1 MALNKVLKVNS
12 DSELLSYIINVTPE
26 LASEIDL
33 PVQGK
38 SIAPIGKLIM
48 SNERFKNAFINTIN
62 LIGLTIIDRNY
73 WENPWEAFTERGTL
87 NWGQSVRE
95 LIVDIAN
102 VYDYNV
108 YADSATHFLENVVP
122 NVYNYIH
129 EVNYQKFYKTTTSDE
144 QMAMAFN
151 TDGGLMDLIEKVIG
165 SLYEGYKYDK
175 YIVDK
180 YMLCR
185 RILDGTITSVE
196 IDNYAS
202 LTPRQR
208 VSFIKNISNKMTF
221 RSPNYNP
228 AGVRVATPF
237 ADQIMILNTDFEADL
252 STDVLATSFFIDEAK
267 FKTDLAL
274 IDGFNNHDTA
284 RLTELLGSA
293 YIPFTDAELTALGAI
308 PCVIVAR
315 EFFQDYNYS
324 LDNMADG
331 SVNGTRATN
340 FFNPETLK
348 NNHWLHTWKVISTSP
363 FQQAVVFTKDV
374 APAVSSVTVSPS
386 SASVSA
392 GQNLQLSAT
401 VATTGFANKAV
412 QWSIDHDGETRE
424 GKKATI
430 DNNGLL
436 RIPAGHVYGNG
447 TQGTYTVT
455 ISTAMATTDTVVIA
469 GVEYTPVADDDTASE
484 QAAALATL
492 FASNTFYTVTQ
503 GTSSNANK
511 LTFVEKSGYYGI
523 GKPSV
528 NTSDVVTG
536 VFTEATTTPGVP
548 SGAVT
553 VKATSI
559 YNNSVNGTASITVVA

>member
-12 DSELLSYIINVTPE
+12 DSELMSYIINVTPE

-33 PVQGK
+33 PVQGE
-38 SIAPIGKLIM
+38 SLAPIGKLIM

-62 LIGLTIIDRNY
+62 LIGLTVIDRNY
-73 WENPWEAFTERGTL
+73 WENPWEGFTERGTL

-95 LIVDIAN
+95 LIVDIAD
-102 VYDYNV
+102 VYDYNQ
-108 YADSATHFLENVVP
+108 YADNATHFLENVVP
-122 NVYNYIH
+122 NVFNYIH

-175 YIVDK
+175 YLVDK

-185 RILDGTITSVE
+185 RIIDGTVTSVE
-196 IDNYAS
+196 IDGYDS

-208 VSFIKNISNKMTF
+208 VAAIKNISNKMTF
-221 RSPNYNP
+221 RSPYYNP

-252 STDVLATSFFIDEAK
+252 TTEVLATSFFIDQAK
-267 FKTDLAL
+267 FKSDLAL
-274 IDGFNNHDTA
+274 VDGYGNHDSA
-284 RLTELLGSA
+284 RLVELLGDA
-293 YIPFTDAELTALGAI
+293 YVAFTDDELTALAGI
-308 PCVIVAR
+308 PCVIVDR

-324 LDNMADG
+324 LDNMSDG
-331 SVNGTRATN
+331 STNGTRATS

-363 FQQAVVFTKDV
+363 FKQAVVFTKDV
-374 APAVSSVTVSPS
+374 TPVVSAVTVSPS
-386 SASVSA
+386 SASVSQ
-392 GQNLQLSAT
+392 GQSLKLTASVTA
-401 VATTGFANKAV
+401 AGFANKAV
-412 QWSIDHDGETRE
+412 QWSIAHDGETRE

-436 RIPAGHVYGNG
+436 RIPAGHIYGNG
-447 TQGTYTVT
+447 TQGVYTVT
-455 ISTAMATTDTVVIA
+455 ISKALATTDTVVID
-469 GVEYTPVADDDTASE
+469 GIEYTPDAEADSVTKQATAIKN
-484 QAAALATL
+484 L
-492 FASNTFYTVTQ
+492 FASSTKWTV
-503 GTSSNANK
+503 TSSNGVI
-511 LTFVEKSGYYGI
+511 TFTEKSGMYGV
-523 GKPSV
+523 GKPTV
-528 NTSDVVTG
+528 DTTDVITG
-536 VFTEATTTPGVP
+536 VIAEATTTAGVP
-548 SGAVT
+548 SGDVT

-559 YNNSVNGTASITVVA
+559 YTPTVNGTASITVTA